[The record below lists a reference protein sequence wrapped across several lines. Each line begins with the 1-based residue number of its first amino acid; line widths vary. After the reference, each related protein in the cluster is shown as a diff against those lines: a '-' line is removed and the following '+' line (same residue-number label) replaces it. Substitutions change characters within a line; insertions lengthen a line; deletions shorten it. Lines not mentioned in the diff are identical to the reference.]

1 MSTRVISFFA
11 KSLLAKVDELKME
24 LSHFDIISLSDIQDD
39 KITFQNYLTKDTKT
53 ENWFSRPII
62 A

>member
-11 KSLLAKVDELKME
+11 KSLLAKVDELKTE